1 MAAIWMTVAVAIWL
15 TTVPSWLSVTTFW
28 WLNAAAMGLAGI
40 LVTTWRSAGPTR
52 SVAHVLYDTEHQVT
66 PGR

>member
-1 MAAIWMTVAVAIWL
+1 MAVAVAIWL

-28 WLNAAAMGLAGI
+28 WLNAAAMALAAV
-40 LVTTWRSAGPTR
+40 LVTTLRSAGPTR
-52 SVAHVLYDTEHQVT
+52 SVAHVLYDTEHEVT